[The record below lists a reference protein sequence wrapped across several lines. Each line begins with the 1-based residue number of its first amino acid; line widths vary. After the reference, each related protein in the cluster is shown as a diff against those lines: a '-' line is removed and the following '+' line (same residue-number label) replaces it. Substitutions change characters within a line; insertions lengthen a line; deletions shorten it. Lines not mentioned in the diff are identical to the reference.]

1 MHRLPAITVWYAYEA
16 AASFLWALPFTVTAY
31 YFVTEVGMSPL
42 QLVLVGTVME
52 LSVFVFEVPTGVVA
66 DTVSRRLSIVVGNVV
81 MGLAFVV
88 VGAFAEVWPILVGY
102 AIWGLGWTFT
112 SGAMDAWL
120 ADEVGE
126 ERLTDVYLRGAQVS
140 RAFTV
145 LGMLSSVG
153 LALVDLRL
161 PIVLGGI
168 GTIALA
174 AFYTGWMPE
183 TGFRPVAREQRGS
196 LGHMVGTARAGAG
209 LVRSRP
215 ALLAIL
221 GVAAFVG
228 MWTESYDRLW
238 QAHLVDDV
246 GLPSIWGLDPV
257 VWFGILGVVGTLLS
271 IVVAAPVGRRL
282 QHASVGRVAR
292 TLTWLYASLALSSF
306 VFALAGSLWLAV
318 LGSYGIFVARQ
329 VSAPLFAAW
338 LNRSVDD
345 STVRATALS
354 IVNQADAVGQWTGGP
369 AIGAL
374 GTVTSIRVALVAATA
389 CLLPAV
395 GFLRAAA
402 RHDEP
407 EPARVPAPSG
417 GSEW

>member
-1 MHRLPAITVWYAYEA
+1 MHRLSASAVWYAYEA

-42 QLVLVGTVME
+42 ELVLVGTVME
-52 LSVFVFEVPTGVVA
+52 LSVFLFEVPTGVVA

-81 MGLAFVV
+81 MGLAFVL
-88 VGAFAEVWPILVGY
+88 VGAFADVWPILLGY

-126 ERLTDVYLRGAQVS
+126 QRLTGIYLRGAQVS
-140 RAFTV
+140 RGFSI
-145 LGMLSSVG
+145 LGMLTSVG

-161 PIVLGGI
+161 PILLGGI
-168 GTIALA
+168 GTICLA
-174 AFYTGWMPE
+174 AFYAGWMPE
-183 TGFRPVAREQRGS
+183 TGFQPAAREDRGTV
-196 LGHMVGTARAGAG
+196 GHMVGTARTGAR

-228 MWTESYDRLW
+228 MWSESYDRLW
-238 QAHLVDDV
+238 QAHLIDDV
-246 GLPSIWGLDPV
+246 GLPSIGGLDPV
-257 VWFGILGVVGTLLS
+257 VWFGILGVVGTLVS
-271 IVVAAPVGRRL
+271 MVVAAPLGRRL
-282 QHASVGRVAR
+282 QHASTTRVAR
-292 TLTWLYASLALSSF
+292 TLTWLYGSLAASSF

-318 LGSYGIFVARQ
+318 VGSYGIYVARE
-329 VSAPLFAAW
+329 VSGPLFTAW

-345 STVRATALS
+345 STVRATTLS

-402 RHDEP
+402 RHD
-407 EPARVPAPSG
+407 AREAAPVPAPSG
-417 GSEW
+417 GSE

>member
-1 MHRLPAITVWYAYEA
+1 MHRLSASTVWYAYEA

-42 QLVLVGTVME
+42 ELVLVGTVME
-52 LSVFVFEVPTGVVA
+52 LSVFLFEVPTGVVA
-66 DTVSRRLSIVVGNVV
+66 DTVSRRRSIVVGNVV
-81 MGLAFVV
+81 MGVAFVF
-88 VGAFAEVWPILVGY
+88 VGAAADVWPILVGY

-126 ERLTDVYLRGAQVS
+126 ERLTGVYLRGAQVS
-140 RAFTV
+140 RAFSV
-145 LGMLSSVG
+145 LGMLGSVG

-161 PIVLGGI
+161 PILLGGI
-168 GTIALA
+168 GTVCLA
-174 AFYTGWMPE
+174 AFYAGWMPE
-183 TGFRPVAREQRGS
+183 TGFQPAPREERGTV
-196 LGHMVGTARAGAG
+196 GHMVATARTGAR

-228 MWTESYDRLW
+228 MWSESYDRLW
-238 QAHLVDDV
+238 QAHLIDDV
-246 GLPSIWGLDPV
+246 GLPSFGGLDPV
-257 VWFGILGVVGTLLS
+257 VWFGVLGVVGTLVS
-271 IVVAAPVGRRL
+271 MVVAAPVGRRL
-282 QHASVGRVAR
+282 QHASTTRVAG
-292 TLTWLYASLALSSF
+292 TLTWLYVSLAVSSF
-306 VFALAGSLWLAV
+306 VFALAGSLWLAL
-318 LGSYGIFVARQ
+318 LGSYGIFVTRQ
-329 VSAPLFAAW
+329 VSGPLFTAW

-345 STVRATALS
+345 STVRATTLS
-354 IVNQADAVGQWTGGP
+354 IVNQADAVGQWAGGP

-395 GFLRAAA
+395 GFLRAAT
-402 RHDEP
+402 RHDA
-407 EPARVPAPSG
+407 PAAAALPAPSG
-417 GSEW
+417 GAE

>member
-1 MHRLPAITVWYAYEA
+1 MHRLRASSVWYAYEA

-52 LSVFVFEVPTGVVA
+52 LSVFLFEVPTGVVA

-81 MGLAFVV
+81 MGIAFVV
-88 VGAFAEVWPILVGY
+88 VGAFADVWPILVGY

-126 ERLTDVYLRGAQVS
+126 ERLTSVYLRGAQVS
-140 RAFTV
+140 RSFTI
-145 LGMLSSVG
+145 LGIGTSVG

-168 GTIALA
+168 GTIGLA
-174 AFYTGWMPE
+174 AFYVGWMPE
-183 TGFRPVAREQRGS
+183 TGFRPAAREDRGA
-196 LGHMVGTARAGAG
+196 LGHMVGTARAGG
-209 LVRSRP
+209 RLVRSRP
-215 ALLAIL
+215 TLLAIL
-221 GVAAFVG
+221 GTAAFVG
-228 MWTESYDRLW
+228 MWSESFDRLW
-238 QAHLVDDV
+238 QAHLVEDV
-246 GLPSIWGLDPV
+246 GLPPVAGLDPV
-257 VWFGILGVVGTLLS
+257 VWFGILGISGTLVS
-271 IVVAAPVGRRL
+271 IVVAAPLGRRL
-282 QHASVGRVAR
+282 GHASTARVAR
-292 TLTWLYASLALSSF
+292 ALTWLYASLAASSF
-306 VFALAGSLWLAV
+306 VFALAGSLWLAL
-318 LGSYGIFVARQ
+318 LGSYGVFVARQ
-329 VSAPLFAAW
+329 VSGPLFAAW
-338 LNRSVDD
+338 LNRSIDD
-345 STVRATALS
+345 SAVRATTLS

-374 GTVTSIRVALVAATA
+374 GTVTSIRVALAAATA

-395 GFLRAAA
+395 GFLRWATRREHVDTA
-402 RHDEP
+402 P
-407 EPARVPAPSG
+407 VPAASG

>member
-1 MHRLPAITVWYAYEA
+1 MHRLSASAVWYSYEA

-31 YFVTEVGMSPL
+31 YFVTEVGMSPF

-52 LSVFVFEVPTGVVA
+52 LSVFLFEVPTGVVA
-66 DTVSRRLSIVVGNVV
+66 DTVSRRLSIVIGNVV

-88 VGAFAEVWPILVGY
+88 VGAFGDVWPILAGY

-120 ADEVGE
+120 ADEVGD

-140 RAFTV
+140 RAFSV
-145 LGMLSSVG
+145 LGMLASVG

-161 PIVLGGI
+161 PIVLGGV
-168 GTIALA
+168 GTICLA
-174 AFYTGWMPE
+174 GFYAGWMPE
-183 TGFRPVAREQRGS
+183 TGFHPAAREDRGTI
-196 LGHMVGTARAGAG
+196 GHMVGTARAGSR

-228 MWTESYDRLW
+228 MWSESYDRLW
-238 QAHLVDDV
+238 QAQLIDDV
-246 GLPSIWGLDPV
+246 GLPSLGGLDPV
-257 VWFGILGVVGTLLS
+257 VWFGILGVVGTLVS
-271 IVVAAPVGRRL
+271 IAVAAPVGRRL
-282 QHASVGRVAR
+282 QHASTTRVAG
-292 TLTWLYASLALSSF
+292 TLTWLYAALALSSF
-306 VFALAGSLWLAV
+306 VFALAGSLWLAL

-329 VSAPLFAAW
+329 VSGPLFMAW

-345 STVRATALS
+345 STVRATTLS

-389 CLLPAV
+389 CLLPTV

-402 RHDEP
+402 RHD
-407 EPARVPAPSG
+407 AREAAAGTAPSS
-417 GSEW
+417 GSG